1 MPRIKPR
8 DLRPVVTYER
18 DAVLDPGHLV
28 AALGVSEEIIAKMDL
43 PCFAAGERVKY
54 LWGQVVD
61 ELARRADPTGEARKA
76 S

>member
-1 MPRIKPR
+1 MPKLKTRE
-8 DLRPVVTYER
+8 LRPVVTYER

-43 PCFAAGERVKY
+43 PCFPAGERVKY

-61 ELARRADPTGEARKA
+61 ELARRADPTADQRKA